1 VSFSA
6 ISFFKTS
13 APIARRNTQAHLVCV
28 DLKKLSKADA
38 GRALNVQLLEDLPE
52 AIDPCGENGEFHT
65 CVHAGPI
72 FVGAIALERG
82 ERVLRDGRFQYV
94 DLIEV
99 GAA

>member
-1 VSFSA
+1 VPFSA

-65 CVHAGPI
+65 
-72 FVGAIALERG
+72 FVCARPMLRQVIALSVG
-82 ERVLRDGRFQYV
+82 ETIDRDGFAYA
-94 DLIEV
+94 DLV
-99 GAA
+99 PPA